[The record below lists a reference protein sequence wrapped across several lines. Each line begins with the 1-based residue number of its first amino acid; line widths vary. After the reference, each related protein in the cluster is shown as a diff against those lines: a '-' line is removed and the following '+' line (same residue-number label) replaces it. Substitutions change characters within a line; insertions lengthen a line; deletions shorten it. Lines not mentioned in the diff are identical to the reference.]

1 MTELFGARSANP
13 AYKELLDT
21 DVSAVLNDNQS
32 IELLASS
39 ARADIDNPLAP
50 NIDTELDPAE
60 MVALIT
66 KSGPRIIVD
75 TSVGS
80 LSALNQ
86 GGTPNREAFVRIRAV
101 FVYGDPTEAALGPF
115 AMMDEVKILF
125 TFN

>member
-1 MTELFGARSANP
+1 MR
-13 AYKELLDT
+13 
-21 DVSAVLNDNQS
+21 AVLNDNQS

-39 ARADIDNPLAP
+39 ARADIDNPLVP
-50 NIDTELDPAE
+50 NLNSELDPAE

-80 LSALNQ
+80 LTALNQ
-86 GGTPNREAFVRIRAV
+86 GAAPNREAYVRIRAK

-115 AMMDEVKILF
+115 AMMDEVTILF
-125 TFN
+125 SFNGP